1 METNKTIPFNG
12 NSNRKIEL
20 LAPAGNLEKLKFAYL
35 YGADACYIGGRDYSL
50 RANAKNFSISEIS
63 EACTYAHN
71 LNKKVYVTVNIVFH
85 NEDTLGLVDYLK
97 ELSKAKVDAI
107 IVSDPFIIDII
118 NENDIDL
125 KVHISTQA
133 STLNYETVMF
143 WKSLGVERVVL
154 ARELSKKEIKE
165 IIDKTGM
172 EIETFVHGAMCSSYS
187 GRCVLSNYFTNRDA
201 NRGGCAQICRW
212 EFPLYDSNLNEIE
225 SSTKFTASSKD
236 LMMATYIKEMIDIGI
251 VSLKVEGRM
260 RSNYY
265 VATVINTYRSI
276 IDDYYNNKLT
286 TKKMDYYQKVLERVA
301 NREATV
307 QFWDKLPTVEEQYY
321 LGRNEASNQ
330 DFLAVVTDYDEK
342 TKFVTIT
349 ERNYF
354 QTGDV
359 VEIFGPNIETFSF
372 IMPDIYDI
380 DGNKVNVGRH
390 PEEILKFKLDK
401 KVFKNDIIRV
411 KIG

>member
-1 METNKTIPFNG
+1 MYMK
-12 NSNRKIEL
+12 KIEL

-50 RANAKNFSISEIS
+50 RANAKNFSIEEIK

-85 NEDTLGLVDYLK
+85 SGDTNGIKEYLK
-97 ELSKAKVDAI
+97 ELAKIEVDAI
-107 IVSDPFIIDII
+107 IVSDPFIINII
-118 NENDIDL
+118 KDNNINL

-154 ARELSKKEIKE
+154 ARELSKEEIKE

-172 EIETFVHGAMCSSYS
+172 EIECFVHGAMCSSYS

-212 EFPLYDSNLNEIE
+212 EAPLYDSKMNEIKSE
-225 SSTKFTASSKD
+225 TKFTASSKD
-236 LMMATYIKEMIDIGI
+236 LMMASKIKEMIDIGI

-265 VATVINTYRSI
+265 VATVINTYRNI
-276 IDDYYNNKLT
+276 IDDYYDNKLT
-286 TKKMDYYQKVLERVA
+286 EEKMNYYIKILERVA

-307 QFWDKLPTVEEQYY
+307 QFWNKLPTVNEQYY
-321 LGRNEASNQ
+321 LGRNEESNQ
-330 DFLAVVTDYDEK
+330 DFLGIVTDYDEN
-342 TKFVTIT
+342 TQMVTIT
-349 ERNYF
+349 ERNHF
-354 QTGDV
+354 QTGQE
-359 VEIFGPNIETFSF
+359 VEIFGPNIKPFSF
-372 IMPDIYDI
+372 IVPDIYNEE
-380 DGNKVNVGRH
+380 GEKVNVARH
-390 PEEILKFKLDK
+390 PEEILRFKLNK
-401 KVFKNDIIRV
+401 KVYKNDIIRI
-411 KIG
+411 KIS